1 MCRRTITLVIAA
13 FKGWSPSRHWLY
25 HAGVRRAIHTLLLI
39 AQRLQTPQLLAPDA
53 TAAAAAAAA
62 AIPTAL
68 AIGVTGD
75 AAAAAVVTEDLS
87 SESGEA
93 QLRDGSGSGH
103 GGGNAA
109 ALPWMPPEMWFF
121 VMGFVLRQHF
131 AAFEPHRHE
140 KERLKKLALCVA
152 SGAAGGRAIVERS
165 TTHSRRA
172 AQAAAAMN
180 AQAAHF

>member
-1 MCRRTITLVIAA
+1 MCRRTITLIIAA

-53 TAAAAAAAA
+53 TAAAAAA
-62 AIPTAL
+62 IPTAL
-68 AIGVTGD
+68 AIAVTGD
-75 AAAAAVVTEDLS
+75 AAAAAVVTEVLS

-93 QLRDGSGSGH
+93 QLRDGSGSGN

-121 VMGFVLRQHF
+121 IMGFVLRQHF

-140 KERLKKLALCVA
+140 KERLERLALCVA

>member
-1 MCRRTITLVIAA
+1 MCRRTIKLVIAA

-53 TAAAAAAAA
+53 TAAAAAA
-62 AIPTAL
+62 IPTAL
-68 AIGVTGD
+68 ATAVTGD
-75 AAAAAVVTEDLS
+75 AAA
-87 SESGEA
+87 A
-93 QLRDGSGSGH
+93 QLRDGSGSGN

-140 KERLKKLALCVA
+140 KERLERLALCVA